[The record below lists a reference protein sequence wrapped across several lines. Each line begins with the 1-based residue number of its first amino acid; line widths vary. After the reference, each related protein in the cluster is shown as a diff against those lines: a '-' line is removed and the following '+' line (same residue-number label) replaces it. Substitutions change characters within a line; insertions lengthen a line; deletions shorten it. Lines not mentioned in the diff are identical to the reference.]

1 MSGTVTQ
8 AGTTVTANLAVRPR
22 AGPGNLKLQ
31 VNLKPP
37 RRPLS
42 WGPDYYVNPG
52 PGLLGYYD
60 IRDYH

>member
-8 AGTTVTANLAVRPR
+8 AGITVTANLAVP
-22 AGPGNLKLQ
+22 GPGNLKLQ
-31 VNLKPP
+31 VQVKPP